1 MSGLMSYCAGAAAED
16 IVAQRY
22 LHAGMTLCAQRWRGR
37 GGEIDLIFEDGDEFV
52 FVEVKKS
59 ASHQRAAERLS
70 RRQVGRIMR
79 TAVEYAANRTGRADN
94 NMRFDLA
101 TMDQVGSVEIV
112 PNAMQFA

>member
-1 MSGLMSYCAGAAAED
+1 MSGLLSYCAGAAAEE

-22 LHAGMTLCAQRWRGR
+22 HHAGMTLCAQRWCGR
-37 GGEIDLIFEDGDEFV
+37 GGEIDLIFEDGEDFV

-59 ASHQRAAERLS
+59 TSHERAAERLS

-79 TAVEYAANRTGRADN
+79 AAVEYAAKRTGKADN

-101 TMDQVGSVEIV
+101 TMDQVGSVKIV